1 MRQEIF
7 RLPARVFTSK
17 KKDLRKYRINTVTF
31 LRRRPLTSFFA
42 TLLILL
48 LLIFAG
54 NIIAKPAAE
63 VTVSQAEKKVDVY
76 TIGAIPKI
84 NVQAQV
90 LKDGV
95 VTIMAQSPGIV
106 QKVSVNAGDSVR
118 KGAGLV
124 SLSTNYQGGSAAS
137 LSRQIAEVQ
146 LANVNDTFDR
156 QKDVIAKQKDLA
168 TKSAENTDQLR
179 QISQK
184 SLDDT
189 NSLINLNQ
197 DIVNTLNSNLQTLVN
212 TNVGGTNDA
221 LILATKQ
228 QISSFQSAVNQ
239 LNTSSRNLSFST
251 NVDNQPTKMA
261 NLSRDIAIGQ
271 LEVQEKALDLSKKV
285 ARIQLN
291 LAQVN
296 EALMFPAAPVSGVVQ
311 KIYVH
316 TGQSVTPGT
325 QLVTIYNAGGNVS
338 AIARVPQRV
347 AASVSRIEESQL
359 HIGDR
364 TFGELPDFVS
374 TQATDAQQYSII
386 FTIPEE
392 FRDLTSN
399 MGFIT
404 VEIPIGHTDS
414 NSVIPFI
421 PLEAVFQTR
430 DSAFVYVIDGQK
442 ALSRKVTLGEVFG
455 QDVAVVSG
463 LSDGDQII
471 LSRNIMSGDLVSK
484 NQ

>member
-1 MRQEIF
+1 MRQVKF
-7 RLPARVFTSK
+7 RLPARF
-17 KKDLRKYRINTVTF
+17 RKYRVNTTTF

-42 TLLILL
+42 ALLALL

-54 NIIAKPAAE
+54 NIISKPATE
-63 VTVSQAEKKVDVY
+63 VTANQTVKKVDVY

-90 LKDGV
+90 QKDGV

-106 QKVSVNAGDSVR
+106 QKVSVHAGDSVR
-118 KGAGLV
+118 KGVNLV
-124 SLSTNYQGGSAAS
+124 SLSTNYQGGSVAS

-156 QKDVIAKQKDLA
+156 QKDIIAKQKDLA
-168 TKSAENTDQLR
+168 NKGAENTDQLR

-197 DIVNTLNSNLQTLVN
+197 DIVNTLNSNLQTLVS
-212 TNVGGTNDA
+212 TNVGGANDA

-251 NVDNQPTKMA
+251 NVDNQPTRMV

-271 LEVQEKALDLSKKV
+271 LDTQEKALDLSKKV
-285 ARIQLN
+285 AQIQLN

-296 EALMFPAAPVSGVVQ
+296 EALMFPAAPVAGIVQ

-325 QLVTIYNAGGNVS
+325 PLVTIYNAGGNVS

-347 AASVSRIEESQL
+347 ATSVSRIEESKL
-359 HIGDR
+359 HVGDR
-364 TFGELPDFVS
+364 TFEELPNFVS

-392 FRDLTSN
+392 FRDQTSN
-399 MGFIT
+399 MGFIA

-421 PLEAVFQTR
+421 PLEAVFQTQ

-442 ALSRKVTLGEVFG
+442 ALSRKVTLGEVLG
-455 QDVAVVSG
+455 QDVSVVSG
-463 LSDGDQII
+463 LVDGDQII
-471 LSRNIMSGDLVSK
+471 LNRNIMSGNLVSP